1 MRDIE
6 REFSIYPRGEDDDGA
21 LLRPRSRLPDWLHD
35 DRGAFTVLGRADHG
49 IHLFSS
55 VGWSARKQARQWRSG
70 RLCAG
75 LVQAGDHGCLL
86 VVQLRNRD
94 VMFAYREICLSIAA
108 SFDEGDPVH
117 DDYQSYHRLTWTLI
131 GHGNRIVTMRVAE
144 MRDLARALREEVRRQ
159 HEAIHHFNYG
169 DLKEGFSRLNR
180 RGHVHLGPEDC
191 DGWFEAEA
199 LRRVGR

>member
-1 MRDIE
+1 MREIE

-21 LLRPRSRLPDWLHD
+21 LLRPRSRLPAWLHD

-49 IHLFSS
+49 IHLFDS
-55 VGWSARKQARQWRSG
+55 VGWSARKQPRQWRTG

-86 VVQLRNRD
+86 VVQLRNRATI
-94 VMFAYREICLSIAA
+94 FAYREIRLSLAA

-117 DDYQSYHRLTWTLI
+117 DDYQSHDRLTWTLT
-131 GHGNRIVTMRVAE
+131 GHGHRIVTMRVAE
-144 MRDLARALREEVRRQ
+144 MRGLARALHEQVRRQ
-159 HEAIHHFNYG
+159 HEAIHDFSYG
-169 DLKEGFSRLNR
+169 DLEAAFSRLNR

-191 DGWFEAEA
+191 DQWFEAEP
-199 LRRVGR
+199 LRRGGQ